1 MLFLL
6 ISLPAKKLIFILIRY
21 FKSNL
26 LIDYSKVSDKK
37 RARNPSIASLWEQSS
52 IWLWWGNSW
61 YTNNVIQYTKI
72 CTQAEMRENGCE
84 KSAEL
89 SGAGAARWGGR
100 GRLDGRTPGGWR
112 QSRQPLQNLH
122 FGDVLTRKLQKYL
135 AIVFYTSYSRNL
147 HKLNLWTNIKKQ
159 LKFHFFAAN
168 K

>member
-1 MLFLL
+1 
-6 ISLPAKKLIFILIRY
+6 
-21 FKSNL
+21 
-26 LIDYSKVSDKK
+26 
-37 RARNPSIASLWEQSS
+37 
-52 IWLWWGNSW
+52 
-61 YTNNVIQYTKI
+61 
-72 CTQAEMRENGCE
+72 MRENGCE

-147 HKLNLWTNIKKQ
+147 HKLNLWTNIKKTVEISFFCCKQITFILFMSKIITFLILFVALFSTNIFLSFSHSFFVGFSVSGLRVEEISQ
-159 LKFHFFAAN
+159 LQRTWRKWYFFI
-168 K
+168 